1 MILLFTINPG
11 LEIVGLLP
19 SGVVGSAY
27 TATLT
32 VRGGLAPY
40 AIEVVS
46 TLPAGLSWVDNGDG
60 TLTISGTP
68 SAAFSGSV
76 SMQASDGTQKTVQR
90 TLQLVVIAAP
100 AEGGF
105 LLLKN
110 GDFLLLK
117 TGFKLRLKN
126 G

>member
-1 MILLFTINPG
+1 VILLFTINPG

-76 SMQASDGTQKTVQR
+76 SIQASDGTQKTVQR

-100 AEGGF
+100 AEDEFLLWEDGGF
-105 LLLKN
+105 LLWEDGGKIIL
-110 GDFLLLK
+110 
-117 TGFKLRLKN
+117 
-126 G
+126 